1 MKIYAISES
10 MKNLQ
15 NEKDVQ
21 TILSTK
27 LMKEHIEYHKRSL
40 DGLMVV
46 ILK

>member
-1 MKIYAISES
+1 MKIYAISET

-27 LMKEHIEYHKRSL
+27 LMKGHMEYHKRPL
-40 DGLMVV
+40 GGLMVV
-46 ILK
+46 ILE